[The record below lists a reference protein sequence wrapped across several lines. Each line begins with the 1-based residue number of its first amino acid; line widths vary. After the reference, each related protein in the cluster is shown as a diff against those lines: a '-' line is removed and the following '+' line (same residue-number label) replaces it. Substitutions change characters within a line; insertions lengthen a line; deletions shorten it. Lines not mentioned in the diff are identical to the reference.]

1 MQDLCSIPVIG
12 HMVKGP
18 DGKYH
23 LDEAGSTWADIPAAD
38 IARFLVERC
47 GIDVICGEAAD

>member
-12 HMVKGP
+12 HMVKGL
-18 DGKYH
+18 DGEYH

-47 GIDVICGEAAD
+47 GIDVICGEAVD